1 MNLIKGWTHFLFLN
15 YFLIY
20 FASLGIYLF
29 YINFKKKIK
38 ISILLLN
45 LFILFSF
52 ELVYKLIIY
61 HPYQSIYFNNLVKKK
76 EIKYEVDYQSL
87 SRFDAIKF
95 ILDNTKKDKIIV
107 STASWTPLENGASL
121 IPLEDRKKLFLVVL
135 QIKRSQIL
143 FIQIIFMRLIL
154 DITKNMKFLIIF
166 LYLKLYILMT
176 LKYIQY
182 TKKNLKV

>member
-1 MNLIKGWTHFLFLN
+1 M
-15 YFLIY
+15 
-20 FASLGIYLF
+20 
-29 YINFKKKIK
+29 
-38 ISILLLN
+38 
-45 LFILFSF
+45 FSF

-61 HPYQSIYFNNLVKKK
+61 HPYQSIYFNNLVKK

-107 STASWTPLENGASL
+107 STGLDTFRKRASL
-121 IPLEDRKKLFLVVL
+121 IPLEDRKK
-135 QIKRSQIL
+135 
-143 FIQIIFMRLIL
+143 IIFSGTTNKEESDFIYTNYFYEV
-154 DITKNMKFLIIF
+154 DIRYNKKYEILIIF

-182 TKKNLKV
+182 TKKS